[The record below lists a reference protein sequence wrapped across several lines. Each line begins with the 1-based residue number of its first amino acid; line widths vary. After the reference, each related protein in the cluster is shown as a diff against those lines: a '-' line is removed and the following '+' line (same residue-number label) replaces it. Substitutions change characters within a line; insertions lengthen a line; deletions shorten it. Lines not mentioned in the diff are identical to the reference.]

1 MVKGIPTAD
10 VGSVHHTPYL
20 SPSRLSS
27 YDWCPA
33 QYHERYVLGLA
44 DPPAPERLFGVA
56 VHAGL
61 EAHFL
66 GADNPIAQYLERW
79 DMALQ
84 EMREYDEAVLPAGS
98 ALRARGI
105 ELIEE
110 VRKLG
115 LEGVPELH
123 ALFTFPGVS
132 LPFVGYID
140 LVTPGHLYDFKTTR
154 SGWTQQ
160 KADAQIWQPAIYSAA
175 YDWHKA
181 MIPRFTYI
189 VLPRIPGPVQLLDGS
204 RTGQQICDAFTLAQQ
219 RLQSIDAGEFGCT
232 CGQHTKPSESRENAI
247 LRAVGAGMWR

>member
-1 MVKGIPTAD
+1 MVKGIPVAD
-10 VGSVHHTPYL
+10 VSSAHHTPYL
-20 SPSRLSS
+20 SPSRLSA

-33 QYHERYVLGLA
+33 QYYERYVLGLVE
-44 DPPAPERLFGVA
+44 PPAPERLFGVA

-61 EAHFL
+61 EAHFN
-66 GADNPIAQYLERW
+66 GEANPIAVYLERW
-79 DMALQ
+79 DMAV
-84 EMREYDEAVLPAGS
+84 REIRDFDEALLPTGQI
-98 ALRARGI
+98 LRTRGI
-105 ELIEE
+105 ELVEE

-115 LEGVPELH
+115 LEGTPELH
-123 ALFTFPGVS
+123 ALFTFPGVR

-175 YDWHKA
+175 YDWHKS

-204 RTGQQICDAFTLAQQ
+204 RTGQQICDAFKLAQQ
-219 RLQSIDAGEFGCT
+219 RLEAIDAGEFDCR
-232 CGQHTKPSESRENAI
+232 CGQHTKPSESRPGAI
-247 LRAVGAGMWR
+247 LRVVRSGMWA